1 MRLSLNEL
9 LLLALE
15 KITFP
20 ITLSAD
26 LWMLQI
32 LYTWIFMFMHAVFI
46 IIMLLRVFAAYVCY
60 VCKALTYI

>member
-1 MRLSLNEL
+1 MRLSCREL

-15 KITFP
+15 INTVQ

-26 LWMLQI
+26 LRMLQI
-32 LYTWIFMFMHAVFI
+32 LYTWVFMFMHAVFI
-46 IIMLLRVFAAYVCY
+46 SIMLIRVYACY

>member
-1 MRLSLNEL
+1 MRHSCSQL

-15 KITFP
+15 RITVP
-20 ITLSAD
+20 ITLNDD

-32 LYTWIFMFMHAVFI
+32 LYTCIFMFMHAVFI
-46 IIMLLRVFAAYVCY
+46 IIMLIRVFAVSVRY

>member
-1 MRLSLNEL
+1 MRLSCREL

-15 KITFP
+15 INTVQ

-26 LWMLQI
+26 LRMLQI
-32 LYTWIFMFMHAVFI
+32 LYTWVFMFMHAVFI
-46 IIMLLRVFAAYVCY
+46 SIMPIRVYVCY